1 MNIFMEA
8 SEKLLSARILT
19 AVLSMLLIAVVILF
33 YKEYVPELLLKA
45 EQAIAAS
52 MGDIDSTIAAR

>member
-1 MNIFMEA
+1 MEA

-19 AVLSMLLIAVVILF
+19 AVLSLLLIAVVILF

-52 MGDIDSTIAAR
+52 MGDVDSTIAAR

>member
-1 MNIFMEA
+1 MQA
-8 SEKLLSARILT
+8 TEKLLSARILT
-19 AVLSMLLIAVVILF
+19 AVLSVLLIAVVILF

-45 EQAIAAS
+45 ERAITAS

>member
-1 MNIFMEA
+1 MKA

-19 AVLSMLLIAVVILF
+19 AVLSMLLIAIVILF

>member
-1 MNIFMEA
+1 MEA

-19 AVLSMLLIAVVILF
+19 AVLSVLLIAVVILF

-45 EQAIAAS
+45 EGAIAAS
-52 MGDIDSTIAAR
+52 MGDIDSTIAVR

>member
-1 MNIFMEA
+1 MQA
-8 SEKLLSARILT
+8 TEKLLSARILT
-19 AVLSMLLIAVVILF
+19 AVLSVLLIAVVILF

-45 EQAIAAS
+45 ERAIAAS

>member
-1 MNIFMEA
+1 MEA

-19 AVLSMLLIAVVILF
+19 AVLSMLLIAIVILF

>member
-1 MNIFMEA
+1 MEA

-19 AVLSMLLIAVVILF
+19 VVLSTLLIAVVILF

-45 EQAIAAS
+45 EHAIAAS
-52 MGDIDSTIAAR
+52 MGNIDSTVAAR